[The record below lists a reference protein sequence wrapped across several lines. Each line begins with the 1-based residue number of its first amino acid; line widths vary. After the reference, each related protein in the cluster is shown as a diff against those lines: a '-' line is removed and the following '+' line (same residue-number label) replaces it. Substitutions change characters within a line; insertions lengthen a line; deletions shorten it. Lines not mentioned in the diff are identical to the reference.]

1 MGIWVLLQQ
10 IAVQTMTVYTMP
22 IFWLAVLLL
31 MIQVRIQQKSGALHP
46 WQVQTKQKHRKGNRK
61 QQKQTANWLSV
72 FLSDSYCVLQVVL
85 PTIVFGWMGGI
96 LAGVL
101 LVCIGVSIDGQQLL
115 WLWAI
120 TLVLVLLQRRFV
132 CFAYAGGLVTLLQLC
147 LYDNP
152 CAGQQIL
159 MLVAVLHL
167 AEAVLVRISGTL
179 QNISVYLRDNR
190 GRTIIGTRLQMTWP
204 VPMVMAVPV
213 SESVHGLGVQAGYF
227 TMPEW
232 WPLLTTQ
239 PVPSDG
245 VALYQL
251 LPVLAAIG
259 YHDMT
264 KGSGR
269 ERIRTA
275 AGRLLLYSVT
285 LGGLVLTSIRLSIML
300 YPAALFSILGHE
312 WISKR

>member
-1 MGIWVLLQQ
+1 MEIWVLLQQ
-10 IAVQTMTVYTMP
+10 IVVQTMTVYTLP

-31 MIQVRIQQKSGALHP
+31 MIQIRVQQKSGALHP

-85 PTIVFGWMGGI
+85 PTIVFGWMGGVI
-96 LAGVL
+96 AGVL
-101 LVCIGVSIDGQQLL
+101 LVCIGVSMDGQLLL
-115 WLWAI
+115 WLWAVSI
-120 TLVLVLLQRRFV
+120 VLMLIQRRFV
-132 CFAYAGGLVTLLQLC
+132 CFAYAGGLVALLQLW

-152 CAGQQIL
+152 YAGQQIL

-179 QNISVYLRDNR
+179 QSMPVYLRDNG
-190 GRTIIGTRLQMTWP
+190 GRTITGTRLQMTWP
-204 VPMVMAVPV
+204 VPMVIAVPV
-213 SESVHGLGVQAGYF
+213 SESVYSFGIQAGYF

-232 WPLLTTQ
+232 WPLLTVQ
-239 PVPSDG
+239 PVSSDG
-245 VALYQL
+245 AVLYQL

-285 LGGLVLTSIRLSIML
+285 LGGLVLISIRLSIML